1 MIKKL
6 LSILLFLIIIFVTL
20 FLNKKLENLQNMGS
34 GIESDD
40 ITIRGTIPYL
50 SMHQIL
56 KSDPEGSPGY
66 AANFIGKLNTPP
78 YSFTDFSA
86 NLEDEAIQKDF
97 AYFNNSTNIV
107 AGRVHKNNNV
117 HPKTF
122 FDNKNRFI
130 ESPKKKNG
138 KKWKKWKKWVRVKK
152 AIKKIFKR

>member
-34 GIESDD
+34 GDESEDD

-56 KSDPEGSPGY
+56 KSDPQDPSSSGY

-78 YSFTDFSA
+78 YSYTDFDA

-97 AYFNNSTNIV
+97 AYFNNSTNIL
-107 AGRVHKNNNV
+107 AGRKHKPNY
-117 HPKTF
+117 T
-122 FDNKNRFI
+122 I
-130 ESPKKKNG
+130 
-138 KKWKKWKKWVRVKK
+138 
-152 AIKKIFKR
+152 